1 MVLKSQFLDCSIY
14 IVVYM
19 KVSIAVIKLVLRTN
33 KTLADGSHPI
43 MLRVSFNGM
52 KERSSGYSCTEKFW
66 SKKDECVKKGF
77 PNYAI
82 INHEIQKM
90 KNEAIERRN
99 EFERLGKVYTPSMVL
114 AREEVRNAV
123 TNDLSSLIQRYIDE
137 KGLEN
142 KTIEKW
148 NIVKRSLCKFSSNDL
163 IVDEMNEAFC
173 RRYCRWLEDRGLAS
187 GSIRSYMGKVA
198 AILHY
203 AHKLKLIDE
212 YPLSGFKY
220 HKDYREAKNEL
231 YIHSRTLDVMME
243 MFLDECIE
251 RHGNRWTYLEGV
263 TEQLMD
269 IHSELYAHYL
279 YVIGIWMKGIA
290 PVDISFLKKK
300 DIKVVDIKGKSYYAI
315 DGRRSKTGM
324 LYKVRVLQNC
334 VESNV
339 LIRTMLMFND
349 GTDYFLPTLKDYVG
363 KDMKKRVNNLYTY
376 HGEHLVNWFQRIN
389 EECVRRNVENGDNI
403 PLIDLECRYY
413 SYRHSYI
420 MKEIQK
426 PTVNLLALAQT
437 VGKSATTLHQYISL
451 LGEVDLV

>member
-1 MVLKSQFLDCSIY
+1 
-14 IVVYM
+14 M

-52 KERSSGYSCTEKFW
+52 KERSSGYSCTEKYW

-99 EFERLGKVYTPSMVL
+99 EFERLGKVYTPSMIL

-123 TNDLSSLIQRYIDE
+123 TNDLCSLIQRYIDE

-148 NIVKRSLCKFSSNDL
+148 NIVKRSLCRFSSNDL
-163 IVDEMNEAFC
+163 IVDEINEAFC

-212 YPLSGFKY
+212 YPLDGWKY

-231 YIHSRTLDVMME
+231 YIHSKSMEIMIE
-243 MFLDECIE
+243 MFLNEVIE
-251 RHGNRWTYLEGV
+251 RDGNRWSYLDGAIEK
-263 TEQLMD
+263 LMD

-279 YVIGIWMKGIA
+279 YIIGYYCKGLA
-290 PVDISFLKKK
+290 PSDISFLKKG
-300 DIKVVDIKGKSYYAI
+300 DIKVVMVKEKNYYAI
-315 DGRRSKTGM
+315 DGFRSKTGM
-324 LYKVRVLQNC
+324 PYKIRLHQNC
-334 VESNV
+334 LLSNV

-349 GTDYFLPTLKDYVG
+349 GTDYFLPTLKGYVG

-376 HGEHLVNWFQRIN
+376 HGEHLVSWFQRIN
-389 EECVRRNVENGDNI
+389 EEIVRRNVENGENI
-403 PLIDLECRYY
+403 ELIDLECRYY

-420 MKEIQK
+420 MSQIQK
-426 PTVNLLALAQT
+426 PNVNLLKIAT
-437 VGKSATTLHQYISL
+437 ETGKSLVSLHQYLSYL
-451 LGEVDLV
+451 NDLDLVE